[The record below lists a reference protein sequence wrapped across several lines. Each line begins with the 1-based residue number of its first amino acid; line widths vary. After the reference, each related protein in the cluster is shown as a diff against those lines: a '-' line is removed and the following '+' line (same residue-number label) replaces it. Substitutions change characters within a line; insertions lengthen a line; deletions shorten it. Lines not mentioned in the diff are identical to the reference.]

1 MPSMNEPV
9 LTSLFADI
17 EHAWEERGD
26 TELVEK
32 LAEEYPQYADDLFAF
47 FDAILSDDDE
57 LPAGAGAAAVR
68 DTLEWLKEEHAAAR
82 AERATAPSAA
92 MNASGPSPPQDLL
105 GLLCSETN
113 KAPRAIAAKM
123 EDTTVELLL
132 RFSAYPQLVPA
143 GARRAV
149 ALRAQRGLA
158 VDPEKV
164 RRKFEDPAHFA
175 MAASRTGAYGAAPAT
190 YEELLE
196 GAALSPDLRARW
208 LAFARGVEAEE

>member
-9 LTSLFADI
+9 LTSLFAQI
-17 EHAWEERGD
+17 EHEWEERGD

-32 LAEEYPQYADDLFAF
+32 LAEQYPQYADDLFAF
-47 FDAILSDDDE
+47 FDAILSEDDE

-82 AERATAPSAA
+82 AERAAAPSAA

-105 GLLCSETN
+105 GFLCSETN
-113 KAPRAIAAKM
+113 KAPRAVAAEM

-132 RFSAYPQLVPA
+132 KFSEYPQLVPA

-149 ALRAQRGLA
+149 ALRAHRGLG
-158 VDPEKV
+158 VDPEKI
-164 RRKFEDPAHFA
+164 RRKFDDPTHFA
-175 MAASRTGAYGAAPAT
+175 MAASRTGAYGTAPAT
-190 YEELLE
+190 YEELLDR
-196 GAALSPDLRARW
+196 AALSPDLRARW
-208 LAFARGVEAEE
+208 LAFARDVEAEG